1 MSLDTE
7 QESVGTMRRGRFAG
21 SAVVGAMNNPR
32 SVRPSGSQEAQGLAN
47 FIGWFSIGLGIAEIV
62 GTHQLTELIGVKPTR
77 KNKAVMQAMG
87 VREIV
92 KGVGILVKDRPTD
105 WLWGRVAGDMLDVAL
120 LGRALSS
127 HSKKPERTTA
137 AIGAVLG
144 VAALDVFTAQ
154 ALASGQ
160 KLTRSRAEDGN
171 IRVQRTVTVRISP
184 EEAYRF
190 WADFQN
196 LPKFMRH
203 LDSVQQIG
211 EGRTRWSA
219 KALGEKAVE
228 WDVEILENRPNELIS
243 WRSAEGMPVTNSGT
257 VHFRAAPGDR
267 GTEVRM
273 EMEYDPPLGQ
283 LGATLAKLFREEPGQ
298 QVRDD
303 LTRFKQ
309 LMEVGEIL
317 VSDGTLQRGPRPA
330 QPSSEPQQG
339 NVSPASPL

>member
-1 MSLDTE
+1 MSVDTE
-7 QESVGTMRRGRFAG
+7 HGSVGTMQHGRTDG
-21 SAVVGAMNNPR
+21 SAVAGAMENPR
-32 SVRPSGSQEAQGLAN
+32 SVRPPGRQEAQGLAN
-47 FIGWFSIGLGIAEIV
+47 FIGWFSIGLGVAEIV
-62 GTHQLTELIGVKPTR
+62 GTRQLTELIGVKPTR
-77 KNKAVMQAMG
+77 KNRAVMQAMG

-92 KGVGILVKDRPTD
+92 KGVGILAKDRPID

-120 LGRALSS
+120 LGRALSA
-127 HSKKPERTTA
+127 HSNKPERTTA

-160 KLTRSRAEDGN
+160 KLTRSRTEEGN

-184 EEAYRF
+184 EEAYQF

-203 LDSVQQIG
+203 LNSVQQIG
-211 EGRTRWSA
+211 EGRTRWTA
-219 KALGEKAVE
+219 EALSDKPVE

-243 WRSAEGMPVTNSGT
+243 WRSAEGMPVSNSGS

-273 EMEYDPPLGQ
+273 EMEYDPPLGL
-283 LGATLAKLFREEPGQ
+283 LGSTLAKLFREEPGQ

-303 LTRFKQ
+303 LARFKQ

-317 VSDGTLQRGPRPA
+317 VSDGTLERGPRPA
-330 QPSSEPQQG
+330 QPSSEPQTG
-339 NVSPASPL
+339 NVAPASPL